1 MKKVKLSPLNV
12 NRLRHAEFGQLI
24 VRFFED
30 FANANLN
37 AETDSDFK
45 TVFDALKSNITTF
58 NAALDQVSASEETKK
73 IADADKERDADFQA
87 LKTAIKPYR
96 NAKAEED
103 KTAYQSLTILFSEY
117 KGVEATNYEEETNR
131 LNNLLTR
138 LNAEPYKAH
147 IATLGITKFVGYL
160 SESNKAFNDIFAQ
173 RSHHTSQK
181 IVYDVKTLRKTLADD
196 YRKLT
201 TYIASLA
208 EMKQNAFY
216 KDTLNIINNGRK
228 YFDDIILARRK

>member
-117 KGVEATNYEEETNR
+117 KGVEATSYEEETNR
-131 LNNLLTR
+131 LNNLLAR

-147 IATLGITKFVGYL
+147 IATLSITKFVGYL
-160 SESNKAFNDIFAQ
+160 SESNKAFNDIFSQ

-196 YRKLT
+196 YRKMI
-201 TYIASLA
+201 TYIVSLA
-208 EMKQNAFY
+208 EMKQDTFY